1 MMYSKNAFKNDS
13 LTILIFQI
21 SQPEEDVNAIN
32 VATVQSD
39 WMSRLCGSVLETE
52 EVIGHLRWP
61 SHFTGTVQT
70 QHQ

>member
-1 MMYSKNAFKNDS
+1 MKYFFFFGLKHS
-13 LTILIFQI
+13 LTICPK
-21 SQPEEDVNAIN
+21 SQPEEDVDAIN
-32 VATVQSD
+32 VAAVQSD

-52 EVIGHLRWP
+52 EVIGHLWWS